1 MPRKYCDCGRKIV
14 VFKCKGYEGVK
25 QGKKDHDLCQKCW
38 ESFKD
43 SNRDV
48 PEYRRITPR

>member
-1 MPRKYCDCGRKIV
+1 MRKYCDCGRKIV
-14 VFKCKGYEGVK
+14 VFKCKGYKGVK
-25 QGKKDHDLCQKCW
+25 QGKPDHDLCQQCW

-43 SNRDV
+43 SEREV